1 MSIRYWTAT
10 DQRNGRIITFSSKSK
25 ALDMLEFYKGAGIRC
40 ELAWDFFLLLS
51 SSLAV
56 GLSVTLLSKAWKR
69 SLTSVT
75 HNYVKLILL
84 CASPQSEHT
93 CPIRGIFMVIIIT
106 WTKTISTISNLITMV
121 GFLLMNQQWEIQQS
135 LPYLLLLK
143 HVTGKTSKHQLEAV
157 GI

>member
-40 ELAWDFFLLLS
+40 ELAWDFFLLHS
-51 SSLAV
+51 SSCAV
-56 GLSVTLLSKAWKR
+56 GLSVTLLLKAWMKPW
-69 SLTSVT
+69 TSVT

-93 CPIRGIFMVIIIT
+93 CPIRGIFMVIMIT
-106 WTKTISTISNLITMV
+106 WTKQTNSNLTTADV
-121 GFLLMNQQWEIQQS
+121 FLLTLQQWKIQQYS
-135 LPYLLLLK
+135 Q
-143 HVTGKTSKHQLEAV
+143 HSQQCSNEIGKTSKHQLEAV